1 MKKIHKTISLLL
13 SGVIVGM
20 GFLSCGSQKALL
32 KQIEEK
38 ERTVAEKE
46 AELQKAQQERVN
58 LAREHQYLQQTI
70 KRLTEQTP
78 LVYAPPV
85 PNR

>member
-20 GFLSCGSQKALL
+20 GFLSCGNQKALL
-32 KQIEEK
+32 KQFAEK
-38 ERTVAEKE
+38 ERVFAEKE
-46 AELQKAQQERVN
+46 AELQKAQQDRVD
-58 LAREHQYLQQTI
+58 LIREHQHLQQVI
-70 KRLTEQTP
+70 KNLTERTP

>member
-1 MKKIHKTISLLL
+1 LL

-20 GFLSCGSQKALL
+20 GFLSCGTQKALL
-32 KQIEEK
+32 KQFAEK
-38 ERTVAEKE
+38 ERVFAEKE
-46 AELQKAQQERVN
+46 AELHKAMETRADLIKQHEN
-58 LAREHQYLQQTI
+58 LQQVI
-70 KRLTEQTP
+70 RRLTEQTP

>member
-13 SGVIVGM
+13 GGMIVGM
-20 GFLSCGSQKALL
+20 GFFSCGSQKAVL
-32 KQIEEK
+32 KQISEK
-38 ERTVAEKE
+38 EKVVAEKE
-46 AELQKAQQERVN
+46 AELQKAME
-58 LAREHQYLQQTI
+58 ARADLIKQHENLQQVI
-70 KRLTEQTP
+70 RRLTEQTP

>member
-13 SGVIVGM
+13 GGMIVGM
-20 GFLSCGSQKALL
+20 GFFSCGSQKAVL
-32 KQIEEK
+32 KQISEK
-38 ERTVAEKE
+38 ERVVAEKE
-46 AELQKAQQERVN
+46 ADLLKAKETRSELI
-58 LAREHQYLQQTI
+58 REHERLQAVI